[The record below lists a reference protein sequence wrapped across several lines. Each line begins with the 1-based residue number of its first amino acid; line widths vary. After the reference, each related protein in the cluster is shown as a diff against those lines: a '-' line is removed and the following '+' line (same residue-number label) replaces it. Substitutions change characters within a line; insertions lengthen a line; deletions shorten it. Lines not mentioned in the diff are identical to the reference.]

1 MRWNDIGKML
11 SCLGRQ
17 SNYAWQMQIIYMEWL
32 QNVASRH
39 LW

>member
-11 SCLGRQ
+11 NCLDRQ
-17 SNYAWQMQIIYMEWL
+17 SNYDWQMQIIYMEWQ
-32 QNVASRH
+32 QNVASRL